1 MGDASV
7 LFTPVDQL
15 TTITPQQLP
24 AASTQDVKRFENI
37 LLNPSMDM
45 DQKSLNVS
53 KADAPVL
60 QLTDPVDN
68 QKPVDFKQS
77 TIDKMVEM
85 DGSYQKMLSQFSTM
99 PGFNQ
104 FAAERLGKVDDNVN
118 KVRSYPE
125 VPDAKGQDWTKSWD
139 KALKSNQDY
148 MAVGLEYQNM
158 LTRWTMSSSFWMSKF
173 NLISAAVNQVSQGFK
188 TLFRTGG

>member
-15 TTITPQQLP
+15 NPLTTQQLP
-24 AASTQDVKRFENI
+24 SASMQDVKRFENI
-37 LLNPSMDM
+37 LLNPNMDM

-53 KADAPVL
+53 KADIPIL
-60 QLTDPVDN
+60 QLKQPDST
-68 QKPVDFKQS
+68 QTPVDFKQS

-85 DGSYQKMLSQFSTM
+85 DSTYQKMLSQFSNM

-104 FAAERLGKVDDNVN
+104 FAAERLGKTDDSVS

-125 VPDAKGQDWTKSWD
+125 IAETKNQDWTQGWQD
-139 KALKSNQDY
+139 ALKNNQDY
-148 MAVGLEYQNM
+148 MAVSLEYQNM
-158 LTRWTMSSSFWMSKF
+158 LTRWTMNSGFWMSKF
-173 NLISAAVNQVSQGFK
+173 NLISSAVNQVAQGFK